1 MTGLTARDVAEFR
14 ALYRK
19 ETGQDI
25 TDEQA
30 RAYAERLIRLVAFA
44 TGADPPFPAE

>member
-1 MTGLTARDVAEFR
+1 MKELTARDVAEFR
-14 ALYRK
+14 ALYRQ
-19 ETGQDI
+19 ETGKDV

-44 TGADPPFPAE
+44 TGVDPPFPSE